1 MLWTQIV
8 EPRPFAGWR
17 LVCFPHAGG
26 SPYFFRDWGG
36 ALPWAEVHAVCY
48 PGRAERFGEPCATD
62 LTAMAREIAV
72 ELLAPDDDR
81 PLALFGHSM
90 GATVAYEVTRA
101 LEAAGR
107 TVRHLFASGA
117 RAPQSHVPDSAAAAT
132 WDEAAITRT
141 LVELGGT
148 EPELLR
154 NRAFVEL
161 VLPYIGADFRML
173 AAYGGGSARPLACPL
188 TALVG
193 ADDPRV
199 TAAQTAAWGEVTR
212 GAFARH
218 TLPGGHFYL
227 EQAPPHEV
235 LATVLGAGASSGLT
249 GRDTSPPARTP
260 GPATAC
266 G

>member
-1 MLWTQIV
+1 MLWTQVV
-8 EPRPFAGWR
+8 EPRPFAGRR

-26 SPYFFRDWGG
+26 SPYFFRGWGR
-36 ALPWAEVHAVCY
+36 ALDAVEVHAVCY
-48 PGRAERFGEPCATD
+48 PGRAERFGEPCASA
-62 LTAMAREIAV
+62 LAPMAGEIAAA
-72 ELLAPDDDR
+72 LLALEDTR

-90 GATVAYEVTRA
+90 GATVAYEVARA

-107 TVRHLFASGA
+107 EVSHLFASGA
-117 RAPQSHVPDSAAAAT
+117 RAPQLHVPDPAAAVT

-148 EPELLR
+148 DPELLR
-154 NRAFVEL
+154 NRGFVEL

-173 AAYGGGSARPLACPL
+173 AGYGGGPAGPLSCPV

-199 TAAQTAAWGEVTR
+199 THGQAAAWRETTR
-212 GAFARH
+212 GAFRFR

-227 EQAPPHEV
+227 EQDPPYGIV
-235 LATVLGAGASSGLT
+235 AGTLAAGDTVPGGP
-249 GRDTSPPARTP
+249 GRRR
-260 GPATAC
+260 
-266 G
+266 